1 MIIALLPWEV
11 KGKKKSPCLHTA
23 GQVQSMLKYHNILT
37 DKLNVYRFTKRKKKK
52 IIIRA
57 NIKTNS
63 HDKSFLFLS
72 GDDEFTGAD
81 EVC

>member
-1 MIIALLPWEV
+1 MIIALLPYQTWEV
-11 KGKKKSPCLHTA
+11 
-23 GQVQSMLKYHNILT
+23 
-37 DKLNVYRFTKRKKKK
+37 KRKKKK
-52 IIIRA
+52 KITMLTYCRPSSSTFKYHNTLTTSQNSKKEKKKIIRA